1 MAHSLRLMVG
11 KLLWQKLEAAGHI
24 SSTVRRQ
31 KEINTNDDQ
40 LVFSCNTHS
49 WSTDLGMMP
58 STFWV
63 SISIST
69 NQILTIPQRQAQTIV
84 FLVILNLIMLN
95 FKINH
100 HNPKHAF
107 RFLKVV
113 YYTVG
118 THTWAL

>member
-1 MAHSLRLMVG
+1 MVG

-24 SSTVRRQ
+24 SSIVRRQ

-40 LVFSCNTHS
+40 LVFSFNTHS

-69 NQILTIPQRQAQTIV
+69 NQILTIPRRQAQTIV
-84 FLVILNLIMLN
+84 FLVILNLIMLT

-113 YYTVG
+113 YYTIG